1 MNISG
6 HEPKKELNSVS
17 ILLIIELLAI
27 ILVSDLEQGINSVS
41 LLLNTSFLFR
51 KKKKMATGKKRKKKK
66 FSLEMARH
74 AFNMGSI
81 MFFS

>member
-27 ILVSDLEQGINSVS
+27 ILVSDLEQDINSVS
-41 LLLNTSFLFR
+41 LFLNTSFLFR
-51 KKKKMATGKKRKKKK
+51 KKKKWQQEKKGKKEK

>member
-51 KKKKMATGKKRKKKK
+51 KKKKWQQEKKEKKK

-74 AFNMGSI
+74 AFKMGSI

>member
-17 ILLIIELLAI
+17 ILLINVLLAI

-41 LLLNTSFLFR
+41 LLFFSER
-51 KKKKMATGKKRKKKK
+51 KKNGNREKKEKKK
-66 FSLEMARH
+66 SSPLRWPDMLLIW
-74 AFNMGSI
+74 GP
-81 MFFS
+81 